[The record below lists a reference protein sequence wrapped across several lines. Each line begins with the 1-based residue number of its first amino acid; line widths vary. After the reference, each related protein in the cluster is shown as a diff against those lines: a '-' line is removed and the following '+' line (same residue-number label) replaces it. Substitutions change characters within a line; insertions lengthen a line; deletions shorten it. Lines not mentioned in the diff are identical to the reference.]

1 MNNQTDSVKSQE
13 ARDLE
18 AWKIA
23 QKIHIGEAIPKRDQ
37 SDLRSDLFFRY
48 MQNRDYFAR
57 QANFAAAVCSSMSN
71 DIKDAIKHLKTKQAS
86 FEAAME
92 PMISKDPET
101 GKLIMADAEDEEA
114 SIEKFF
120 GGLDREYRREL
131 LKQWRKK
138 FRAEFRG
145 LPRKWQEFVRLLEK
159 STSQKEISVATGISR
174 KGCFLRRK
182 KLEQTFWWL
191 LREHRNI
198 KALEVK

>member
-18 AWKIA
+18 AWEIA

-138 FRAEFRG
+138 FRAEFR
-145 LPRKWQEFVRLLEK
+145 
-159 STSQKEISVATGISR
+159 
-174 KGCFLRRK
+174 
-182 KLEQTFWWL
+182 
-191 LREHRNI
+191 
-198 KALEVK
+198 

>member
-1 MNNQTDSVKSQE
+1 
-13 ARDLE
+13 
-18 AWKIA
+18 
-23 QKIHIGEAIPKRDQ
+23 
-37 SDLRSDLFFRY
+37 
-48 MQNRDYFAR
+48 
-57 QANFAAAVCSSMSN
+57 
-71 DIKDAIKHLKTKQAS
+71 
-86 FEAAME
+86 ME

-101 GKLIMADAEDEEA
+101 GNLVMVDAEDEEA

-182 KLEQTFWWL
+182 RLEQTFWWL

>member
-13 ARDLE
+13 TRDLE
-18 AWKIA
+18 AWEIA

-92 PMISKDPET
+92 PI
-101 GKLIMADAEDEEA
+101 
-114 SIEKFF
+114 
-120 GGLDREYRREL
+120 
-131 LKQWRKK
+131 
-138 FRAEFRG
+138 FRLFS
-145 LPRKWQEFVRLLEK
+145 P
-159 STSQKEISVATGISR
+159 S
-174 KGCFLRRK
+174 
-182 KLEQTFWWL
+182 
-191 LREHRNI
+191 
-198 KALEVK
+198 AL

>member
-1 MNNQTDSVKSQE
+1 MKELTEPVKSRE
-13 ARDLE
+13 ARDVE
-18 AWKIA
+18 AWEIA

-37 SDLRSDLFFRY
+37 RDLRSDLFFRY
-48 MQNRDYFAR
+48 TLDRDYFAR

-71 DIKDAIKHLKTKQAS
+71 DIKDAIKHRKTNQAK
-86 FEAAME
+86 FDAATE
-92 PMISKDPET
+92 SLTSKDPET
-101 GKLIMADAEDEEA
+101 GKEVVVDVVDEEA

-131 LKQWRKK
+131 LKAWRKK
-138 FRAEFRG
+138 FRATFRE
-145 LPRKWQEFVRLLEK
+145 LPRNLQDFVRLLEK
-159 STSQKEISVATGISR
+159 STSQREISVATGLSR

-182 KLEQTFWWL
+182 KLETIFGCL